1 MVLDEMHTTQQ
12 KQKRETGKKKKKTK
26 VIDNSQKYK
35 KKGILHTL
43 DGYWTQQ
50 LQQQNP

>member
-12 KQKRETGKKKKKTK
+12 KQKRETGKEKRKL
-26 VIDNSQKYK
+26 DNSQKYK
-35 KKGILHTL
+35 KKGIYHTL